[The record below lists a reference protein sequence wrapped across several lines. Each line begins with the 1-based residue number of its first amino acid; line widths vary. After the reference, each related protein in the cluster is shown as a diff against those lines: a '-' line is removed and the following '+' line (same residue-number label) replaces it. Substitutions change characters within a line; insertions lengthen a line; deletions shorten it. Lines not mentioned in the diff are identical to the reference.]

1 LTESK
6 NINAFS
12 QYEDAFLILIN
23 NYKLTI
29 PPSGARG
36 LFVRGLFVRGLL
48 MNYKTVFIDLDDT
61 LWDFHANAKSS
72 LQEIYEERNLGQYFD
87 SFDQYFNLY
96 AKRNLELWEMYG
108 KGTISKEA
116 LSLERFQH
124 PLIQVGID
132 NASLAKEIG
141 EQYLG
146 LLPTRTMLMPFA
158 KELLDYLFPKYPLT
172 IVSNGFVEVQYK
184 KLHSCHIEQYFAH
197 IVLSEAAEAL
207 KPDKRIF
214 EYAMR
219 LNNATAAET
228 IMIGDSYEADIK
240 GAQNA
245 GIDQIYYNPRIYA
258 AEINKPATYW
268 VKSLE
273 KIMELI

>member
-1 LTESK
+1 
-6 NINAFS
+6 
-12 QYEDAFLILIN
+12 
-23 NYKLTI
+23 
-29 PPSGARG
+29 
-36 LFVRGLFVRGLL
+36 
-48 MNYKTVFIDLDDT
+48 MNYTTVFIDLDDT

-87 SFDQYFNLY
+87 SFNQYFNFY

-132 NASLAKEIG
+132 NALLAKEIG

-146 LLPTRTMLMPFA
+146 LLPTRTMLVPYA

-184 KLHSCHIEQYFAH
+184 KLKSCHIEQYFAH

-214 EYAMR
+214 EYALR
-219 LNNATAAET
+219 LNNATASET

-245 GIDQIYYNPRIYA
+245 GIDQIYYNPNQKLEDKEKQANYQI
-258 AEINKPATYW
+258 
-268 VKSLE
+268 KSLKE
-273 KIMELI
+273 ILYIL

>member
-1 LTESK
+1 
-6 NINAFS
+6 
-12 QYEDAFLILIN
+12 
-23 NYKLTI
+23 
-29 PPSGARG
+29 
-36 LFVRGLFVRGLL
+36 
-48 MNYKTVFIDLDDT
+48 MYKTVFIDLDDT

-72 LQEIYEERNLGQYFD
+72 LQEIYVERNLGQYFD

-96 AKRNLELWEMYG
+96 AKRNIELWEMYG

-116 LSLERFQH
+116 LTLERFQH

-132 NASLAKEIG
+132 NAALAKNIG

-146 LLPTRTMLMPFA
+146 LLPTRTMLVPFA
-158 KELLDYLFPKYPLT
+158 KELLDYLYPKYPLT

-197 IVLSEAAEAL
+197 VVLSEAAEAL

-214 EYAMR
+214 EYALR
-219 LNNATAAET
+219 LNNATTSET

-245 GIDQIYYNPRIYA
+245 DIDQIYYHPNQ
-258 AEINKPATYW
+258 KPEDKEKQATYQ
-268 VKSLE
+268 VKSLRE
-273 KIMELI
+273 ILDIL

>member
-1 LTESK
+1 
-6 NINAFS
+6 
-12 QYEDAFLILIN
+12 
-23 NYKLTI
+23 
-29 PPSGARG
+29 
-36 LFVRGLFVRGLL
+36 
-48 MNYKTVFIDLDDT
+48 MYKTVFIDLDDT

-72 LQEIYEERNLGQYFD
+72 LQEIYVERNLGQYFD

-96 AKRNLELWEMYG
+96 AKRNIELWEMYG

-116 LSLERFQH
+116 LTLERFQH

-132 NASLAKEIG
+132 NAALAKNIG

-146 LLPTRTMLMPFA
+146 LLPTRTMLVPFA
-158 KELLDYLFPKYPLT
+158 KELLDYLYPKYPLT

-197 IVLSEAAEAL
+197 VVLSEAAEAL

-219 LNNATAAET
+219 LNNATASET

-245 GIDQIYYNPRIYA
+245 DIDQIYYHPNQ
-258 AEINKPATYW
+258 KPEDKEKQATYQ
-268 VKSLE
+268 VKSLRE
-273 KIMELI
+273 ILDIL